1 MFIIKN
7 EAGSWPFEAD
17 FTAKKKL
24 KMHSLMAAQH
34 EAFSALPQQRHVVR
48 VMHFH
53 AV

>member
-1 MFIIKN
+1 MFVIKN

-34 EAFSALPQQRHVVR
+34 EAFSAQRHVVR